1 MRVQTVE
8 LMFLVGEEKGLGRA
22 LRVLCVFRAFQYIS
36 PDWPDLA
43 RLVPLPRATCLHYSI
58 NRLLHHCTSTKPA
71 YQRPLPSETA
81 VVPVEALAP
90 LIQTSC
96 WHRESHSSPCGGV
109 SRPLHPLRTMRA
121 TPANTT
127 SQWPPKHL
135 PAGSRLPLRSPWAP
149 PSPHSAGK

>member
-1 MRVQTVE
+1 
-8 LMFLVGEEKGLGRA
+8 MFFGLSNTSLPIGWIWPDSSRYLGR
-22 LRVLCVFRAFQYIS
+22 
-36 PDWPDLA
+36 LA
-43 RLVPLPRATCLHYSI
+43 CITASI
-58 NRLLHHCTSTKPA
+58 DCCYTTAQAPSQHTDDN
-71 YQRPLPSETA
+71 LPSETA

-149 PSPHSAGK
+149 PSPHSAGKYDQRSRKREGERHPPTTANPAFQ